1 MPITFEYAREGAV
14 TCTNVHGL
22 TFYLQGQP
30 VQLAATFLTDSSL
43 TSTSQVHNRVS
54 AGAGR

>member
-1 MPITFEYAREGAV
+1 MPITFEYAREGDV

-30 VQLAATFLTDSSL
+30 AIVAATFLTGSSL
-43 TSTSQVHNRVS
+43 TSTSQVHNQVS
-54 AGAGR
+54 AGANR